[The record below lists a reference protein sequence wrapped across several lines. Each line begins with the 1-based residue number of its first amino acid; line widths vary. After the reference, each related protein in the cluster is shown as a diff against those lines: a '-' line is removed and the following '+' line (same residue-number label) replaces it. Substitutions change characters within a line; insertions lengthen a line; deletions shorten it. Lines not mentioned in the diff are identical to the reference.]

1 VTRTRNCKKAV
12 SLPPSSID
20 ITHAK
25 DGEPE
30 KWAGAPI
37 GLQIVAQ
44 RLEEEKVVG
53 MLCKIR
59 DALEGRL

>member
-1 VTRTRNCKKAV
+1 MRTRNCKKAV
-12 SLPPSSID
+12 SSSFSSINSTD
-20 ITHAK
+20 IK
-25 DGEPE
+25 DGDPE